1 MKPDKRQLAWLLYDP
16 ANAAYAM
23 IVRTVAAPIF
33 LAACAKDIWSNSQVT
48 SFWSLTASAAGL
60 AAGAFAVLAGPEADA
75 KHRKVPMVLIF
86 TLLGA
91 AATLSYLIVPGNMPQ
106 IVLAISFV
114 GISSYMAANS
124 FYDSLLVDISTPQER
139 NTLSTTGYALGYAGA
154 LISFIFCMPL
164 MKFAGG
170 KYFFSG
176 AFAIAA
182 FWWLAGAAP
191 LFINVKEQR
200 SAAVSKAIKF
210 SETFRYI
217 FSQKNIMLF
226 LIAYFLYIDGVGTIL
241 LAATPLA
248 AGLKISSTMIM
259 MTILALQ
266 LIGLPCTL
274 LYGKLAGKFSAKT
287 MIYIAISTYILIA
300 VIVTAMSFCSDI
312 LTRQI
317 MFYTA
322 AALIGTAQG
331 GIQSLSRALFSRII
345 PQERA
350 AELFAVYNIFGKF
363 TTIVG
368 PVLIFAATAIWD
380 KAELGITML
389 ILPFILGA
397 LLLTRITIPRSD
409 GEHHA

>member
-1 MKPDKRQLAWLLYDP
+1 MKYNKQQLAWLLYDP

-33 LAACAKDIWSNSQVT
+33 LAACAKDIWSNSQIT

-60 AAGAFAVLAGPEADA
+60 AAGTFAVLAGPKADA

-91 AATLSYLIVPGNMPQ
+91 AATLSYLTVPAKMPQ

-154 LISFIFCMPL
+154 LVSFLLCMPL

-182 FWWLAGAAP
+182 FWWLAGATP
-191 LFINVKEQR
+191 LFLKVKEQR
-200 SAAVSKAIKF
+200 STAVTRAIKF

-217 FSQKNIMLF
+217 FSQKNILLF

-266 LIGLPCTL
+266 IIGLPCTL
-274 LYGKLAGKFSAKT
+274 LYGRLAGKFSAKT
-287 MIYIAISTYILIA
+287 MIYVAISTYILIA
-300 VIVTAMSFCSDI
+300 VIVTAMSFCPDI

-331 GIQSLSRALFSRII
+331 GIQSLSRSLFSRII

-397 LLLTRITIPRSD
+397 LLLAKINVPGSD